1 MQQRPARLVSL
12 EVSKAPL
19 DSACRPEPT
28 RWRVANDR
36 AGLAHRRPLKPALL
50 GRDASGDWQDA
61 WVAALA
67 VAKQPVAVVHP
78 RHLRDVD
85 TAPGP
90 VAKTDARDAGVIA
103 PGAAAGHPTP
113 RPLPDARTPALEALV
128 PRRRPHLAIWVAER
142 HWLAL
147 VHPMVRDRLARPIDG
162 LQRLIDETEAES
174 STVIRTTPAWREAAD
189 VRPSTPG
196 LGPVRS
202 ATLHAALPELGV
214 LHQRDIAP
222 LVGVAPLHDARGQR
236 AGARPGRG
244 GRAEVRAV

>member
-1 MQQRPARLVSL
+1 M
-12 EVSKAPL
+12 
-19 DSACRPEPT
+19 
-28 RWRVANDR
+28 
-36 AGLAHRRPLKPALL
+36 
-50 GRDASGDWQDA
+50 
-61 WVAALA
+61 AALA
-67 VAKQPVAVVHP
+67 VAKRPVAVVHP

-90 VAKTDARDAGVIA
+90 VAKTDARYAGVIA
-103 PGAAAGHPTP
+103 PGAAGHPTP
-113 RPLPDARTPALEALV
+113 ACFDARTPALEALV
-128 PRRRPHLAIWVAER
+128 PRRRPRLAIWVAER

-147 VHPMVRDRLARPIDG
+147 VHPMVRDRLARPIDD
-162 LQRLIDETEAES
+162 LQRLIDETEVES

-236 AGARPGRG
+236 AGARLSRG